1 MPVVKRLTN
10 LGGSRGIVLPKPFLD
25 QLALDEHGEFEITL
39 ERDRIVLTPH
49 RHATDAEFTASAD
62 RVVTKRRGLIE
73 RLAKR

>member
-1 MPVVKRLTN
+1 LPVVKKLTN

-25 QLALDEHGEFEITL
+25 QLVLDAHGELEIAL

-49 RHATDAEFTASAD
+49 RHATDPDFTASAD
-62 RVVTKRRGLIE
+62 GVVTKRRGLIE